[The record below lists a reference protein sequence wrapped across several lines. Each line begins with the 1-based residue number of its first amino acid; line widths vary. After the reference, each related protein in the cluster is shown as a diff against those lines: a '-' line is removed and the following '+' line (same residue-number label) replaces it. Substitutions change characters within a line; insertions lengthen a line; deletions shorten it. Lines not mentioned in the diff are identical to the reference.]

1 MKIQVDKNKITILK
15 LQLLLVQVCSFAF
28 ASTNNSINAY
38 SLAFMV
44 LDNT

>member
-1 MKIQVDKNKITILK
+1 MKIQDDKNKITKQK
-15 LQLLLVQVCSFAF
+15 LQLLLLQVCSFAF
-28 ASTNNSINAY
+28 ASANNSINAY